1 MLCSVYRKWKYIQYV
16 LDNLNWNSKQNL
28 EMAKRMNILLIN
40 SIYRAQ
46 KYVYDNNLYWFID

>member
-1 MLCSVYRKWKYIQYV
+1 MLCSVYKYSKYIQYV
-16 LDNLNWNSKQNL
+16 LDNLNWNSKQNI

-46 KYVYDNNLYWFID
+46 KYVYDNNLYRFID